1 MNYTESEV
9 LEFVKENDVRF
20 IWLNFCDLFGTQK
33 RISIMADE
41 LETAFENGVSF
52 DAHAVLGFKDDAQ
65 SDLFVFPDPSTLM
78 IMPWRPGPGRVIRFF
93 CDIKKPDGSI
103 YAHDTR
109 GILKQVVNKCENMGY
124 VCKVGPECEFYL
136 FKTDEDGYPTA
147 KPLDKGGYL
156 DMYPLDRG
164 GDIRREICLTLEEMG
179 IKPES
184 SHHEQGPGQN
194 EVDFKFSDALSSA
207 DNLQSF
213 KTVVKTIAARNG
225 LYASFMPKPILDA
238 PGSGMHV
245 NISLVKNGMNV
256 FKNIREGHS
265 NIAESFIDGIL
276 ARTPEITLFLNPI
289 ANSYDRFGKLEAPA
303 YVSWSHRN
311 RSQLIRIPAA
321 MGEKVRM
328 ELRSPDPTMNPYLG
342 FALIIAAGLEG
353 IEKGLVLPSA
363 SNVDLNAAEENITKN
378 LTPLPADMH
387 EAIRLAETSGFVKS
401 VLGEELLLKYI
412 SFKKTEAE
420 EFTAA
425 EDKMEFYRKR
435 YFEFI

>member
-194 EVDFKFSDALSSA
+194 EVNLNSA
-207 DNLQSF
+207 MPFL
-213 KTVVKTIAARNG
+213 VPTIC
-225 LYASFMPKPILDA
+225 S
-238 PGSGMHV
+238 
-245 NISLVKNGMNV
+245 
-256 FKNIREGHS
+256 HS
-265 NIAESFIDGIL
+265 
-276 ARTPEITLFLNPI
+276 
-289 ANSYDRFGKLEAPA
+289 K
-303 YVSWSHRN
+303 
-311 RSQLIRIPAA
+311 QL
-321 MGEKVRM
+321 
-328 ELRSPDPTMNPYLG
+328 
-342 FALIIAAGLEG
+342 
-353 IEKGLVLPSA
+353 
-363 SNVDLNAAEENITKN
+363 
-378 LTPLPADMH
+378 
-387 EAIRLAETSGFVKS
+387 
-401 VLGEELLLKYI
+401 
-412 SFKKTEAE
+412 
-420 EFTAA
+420 
-425 EDKMEFYRKR
+425 
-435 YFEFI
+435 